1 LRREALTT
9 IDVYYWPTINGRK
22 ITIALEEMGL
32 SYRIVPVNPKNGDTS
47 APAFLEVNPNGKI
60 PAIADHCGG
69 EPVIIFE
76 SAAIL
81 QYLAEKSGALM
92 PADIQGRYRVI
103 QWLAFQA
110 ANVGP
115 MMGQFAHFHDYARE
129 KIQYALNRYGRE
141 TERLYRVIE
150 TQLARS
156 TYIAG
161 EHFSVADISLW
172 PWLVPARQE
181 QNWLDWPHIK
191 RWHDALTARPGVMR
205 GNSVR
210 LDLQPIGVQ
219 ALTDAQW
226 NSLYGWQ
233 QSPRI

>member
-1 LRREALTT
+1 M

-22 ITIALEEMGL
+22 ITIALEEMRL
-32 SYRIVPVNPKNGDTS
+32 PYNIIPVNPKSGETS
-47 APAFLEVNPNGKI
+47 SSDFLRVNPNGKI
-60 PAIADHCGG
+60 PAIVDHCAAP
-69 EPVIIFE
+69 ERIVVFE

-81 QYLAEKSGALM
+81 QYLADKSGKLM
-92 PADIQGRYRVI
+92 PADLAGRYAVI
-103 QWLAFQA
+103 QWLTFQA

-150 TQLARS
+150 KRLHESQ
-156 TYIAG
+156 YIAG
-161 EHFSVADISLW
+161 DSFSIADVSLW
-172 PWLVPARQE
+172 PWIAPARQE
-181 QNWLDWPHIK
+181 QSWHDWPSIK
-191 RWHDALTARPGVMR
+191 SWHDRIAVRPGVMK
-205 GNSVR
+205 GNAVR

-219 ALTDAQW
+219 DLTDKQW

-233 QSPRI
+233 QAPRN